1 MPNLG
6 QLALA
11 IALILALY
19 SIAANIYGA
28 RRNATDAI
36 VSAPHALWAM
46 TAMVAI
52 GAVSLRVGTLLLSTF
67 ASIVAFQNRRRNPEI
82 APYALAV
89 MAIVAVFFLGMLNFV
104 TRPFDLMAVRP
115 VEGSDLNPL
124 LQNYW

>member
-28 RRNATDAI
+28 RRNATDVI
-36 VSAPHALWAM
+36 VSARHAIWAM

-52 GAVSLRVGTLLLSTF
+52 AAVSLWVESAHQRFLARV
-67 ASIVAFQNRRRNPEI
+67 RRLVFEHD
-82 APYALAV
+82 AP
-89 MAIVAVFFLGMLNFV
+89 
-104 TRPFDLMAVRP
+104 D
-115 VEGSDLNPL
+115 D
-124 LQNYW
+124 LQNHLAMGRAAGVAAAMDAAAVDVRLDRGVSESPA